1 MKKSI
6 IRTIVNSTMADR
18 PNREDRLTIQ
28 HRESMNRERTIRKLT
43 QLKLEEPGIV
53 AKLKLPESEAQRLD
67 ELGLHIGSSV
77 RVLAGTTN
85 ESILIAVGDSR
96 IGVNFDVAQRIY
108 VY

>member
-1 MKKSI
+1 
-6 IRTIVNSTMADR
+6 
-18 PNREDRLTIQ
+18 
-28 HRESMNRERTIRKLT
+28 MNKERTIRKLT

-53 AKLKLPESEAQRLD
+53 AKLKLPESEASRLD

-77 RVLAGTTN
+77 RVLSGTTN

-96 IGVNFDVAQRIY
+96 IGVNFDVAQKIY